1 MYEIKVGNDIVYLPR
16 FKKKLDSGKI
26 SNKLFHKTEMK
37 NNSVEHLAGIFA
49 LKESCIKALV
59 LPVGSWLS
67 MEVKK
72 MKTGKPYINF
82 EKQFA
87 KKIISQDCSISHD
100 GDYVIAQVAVLL
112 EK

>member
-1 MYEIKVGNDIVYLPR
+1 MYEIKVGNDIVYVPR
-16 FKKKLDSGKI
+16 FKKKMASGKI
-26 SNKLFHKTEMK
+26 CDKLFHKTEMK

-49 LKESCIKALV
+49 LKESCIKALA
-59 LPVGSWLS
+59 LPIGSWLS

-72 MKTGKPYINF
+72 MKTGKPHIKF

-100 GDYVIAQVAVLL
+100 GDYVIAQVVFLL